1 MTLIHEELTYKIIGA
16 AMEVYNE
23 LGSGFLESVYQEA
36 FEIELQKQN
45 IPYQK
50 EVLLNIIYKDITLKK
65 HFYADFIC
73 YGKIVIELKALSK
86 IAPEHYAQILNY
98 LKATGLH
105 VGLLLNF
112 GEKTLNYKRL
122 AL

>member
-50 EVLLNIIYKDITLKK
+50 EERLNINYKDVTLKK

-86 IAPEHYAQILNY
+86 IAPQHYSQILNY
-98 LKATGLH
+98 LKATGHH

>member
-50 EVLLNIIYKDITLKK
+50 EVRLNIIYKDITLKK

>member
-98 LKATGLH
+98 LKATGHH